1 MNTSLILRNLA
12 NVVNLSTPLGIVL
25 SLAGRGRLRLR
36 DGLVVADH
44 VRLPVTNAGAMT
56 VGSVVL
62 VFRQSLEQAEERT
75 PNLLPHEDAHAW
87 QWAYCLG
94 LPFLPL
100 YFAAAGWSI
109 LRTGDRASANHFE
122 RQAGLRAGGYR
133 ENAKRPVREGIRTLV
148 ASTNLCMRRRTR
160 IWPFIHVYRDLCTV
174 RQSRTGQGQ
183 RVVSRAGDGRT
194 APPGAGCASG
204 AGA

>member
-1 MNTSLILRNLA
+1 MDVSLILRNA
-12 NVVNLSTPLGIVL
+12 GNVANLSTPLGIAL
-25 SLAGRGRLRLR
+25 SLAGRGRLRR
-36 DGLVVADH
+36 RAGLIVADNVH
-44 VRLPVTNAGAMT
+44 LPVTTAGAMT

-122 RQAGLRAGGYR
+122 RQAGLRDGGYR
-133 ENAKRPVREGIRTLV
+133 ERPRRTVREGINTL
-148 ASTNLCMRRRTR
+148 L
-160 IWPFIHVYRDLCTV
+160 
-174 RQSRTGQGQ
+174 SRG
-183 RVVSRAGDGRT
+183 GDGRT
-194 APPGAGCASG
+194 APPGAGRASG

>member
-1 MNTSLILRNLA
+1 MDLSRWLRDAA
-12 NVVNLSTPLGIVL
+12 NVVNLSTPLGLIL
-25 SLAGRGRLRLR
+25 ALAGRGRLRRLGHLTVF
-36 DGLVVADH
+36 DL
-44 VRLPVTNAGAMT
+44 VRLPVTDAGAMT

-62 VFRQSLEQAEERT
+62 VFRDSLEKAEART
-75 PNLLPHEDAHAW
+75 PTLLRHEEQHAW

-122 RQAGLRAGGYR
+122 RQAGLRAGGYP
-133 ENAKRPVREGIRTLV
+133 ENAKRPVREGIRTVV

-160 IWPFIHVYRDLCTV
+160 I
-174 RQSRTGQGQ
+174 
-183 RVVSRAGDGRT
+183 
-194 APPGAGCASG
+194 
-204 AGA
+204 

>member
-1 MNTSLILRNLA
+1 MNVSLLLRNLA
-12 NVVNLSTPLGIVL
+12 NVANLSTPLGIVL

-160 IWPFIHVYRDLCTV
+160 I
-174 RQSRTGQGQ
+174 
-183 RVVSRAGDGRT
+183 
-194 APPGAGCASG
+194 
-204 AGA
+204 

>member
-1 MNTSLILRNLA
+1 MNTPLALRNLA
-12 NVVNLSTPLGIVL
+12 NVANLSTPLGIAL
-25 SLAGRGRLRLR
+25 SIAGRGRLRLR
-36 DGLVVADH
+36 AGLVVADN

-62 VFRQSLEQAEERT
+62 VFRQTLEQAEERT

-109 LRTGDRASANHFE
+109 LRKGDRASANHFE
-122 RQAGLRAGGYR
+122 RQAGLRAGGYP
-133 ENAKRPVREGIRTLV
+133 ENAKRPVREGIRALA
-148 ASTNLCMRRRTR
+148 ASTHLPMRRRR
-160 IWPFIHVYRDLCTV
+160 RL
-174 RQSRTGQGQ
+174 
-183 RVVSRAGDGRT
+183 
-194 APPGAGCASG
+194 
-204 AGA
+204 

>member
-1 MNTSLILRNLA
+1 MNVSLLLRNLA
-12 NVVNLSTPLGIVL
+12 NVANLSTPLGIAL
-25 SLAGRGRLRLR
+25 SIAGRGRLRLR

-62 VFRQSLEQAEERT
+62 VFRQSLEQAEGRT

-100 YFAAAGWSI
+100 YLAASGWS
-109 LRTGDRASANHFE
+109 LFRTGDRAAANHFE
-122 RQAGLRAGGYR
+122 RQAGLAAGGYR
-133 ENAKRPVREGIRTLV
+133 EMPRLPFREALARL
-148 ASTNLCMRRRTR
+148 RR
-160 IWPFIHVYRDLCTV
+160 
-174 RQSRTGQGQ
+174 
-183 RVVSRAGDGRT
+183 A
-194 APPGAGCASG
+194 
-204 AGA
+204 